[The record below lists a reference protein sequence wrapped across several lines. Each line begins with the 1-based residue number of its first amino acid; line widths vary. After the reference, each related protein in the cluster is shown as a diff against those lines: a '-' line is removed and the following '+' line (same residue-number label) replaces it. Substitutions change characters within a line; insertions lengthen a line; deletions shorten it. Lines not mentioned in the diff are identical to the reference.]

1 MRVQARLFHP
11 MLGHV
16 QNGTVV
22 DFPNGSTATVYATMR
37 GWCLQSGGLAI
48 CEAESAHELTSKIL
62 QLSELR
68 DQEGKDG

>member
-16 QNGTVV
+16 QDGTVV
-22 DFPNGSTATVYATMR
+22 DFPDGSTATVYATMR
-37 GWCLQSGGLAI
+37 GWRLQNGGLAI

-62 QLSELR
+62 QLCELR
-68 DQEGKDG
+68 EQEAGRG